1 MTPAPGLA
9 PSLAPSGRLAQ
20 LRRLATQQLPRDAR
34 DTLFLLGVIGL
45 VLLPHLPQRPAWCAA
60 LAIGLVA
67 WRAALVLAG
76 APLPGRLPVV
86 GVLVL
91 AAGLTWW
98 SEGSLLGR
106 EPGVTMLVVL
116 MALKTLEL
124 RARRDAMV
132 TLLLGFFLVLTQFL
146 YAQSVAVAVG
156 ALLAT
161 WGLMTALA
169 LAQLPGPRPPLRRAA
184 GVAGRAAL
192 LAAPAMVVL
201 FLFFPRIGPL
211 WGLPQDASGRT
222 GLSGTLRLGEMAEIA
237 QDDSVAMR
245 VRFLGQAPP
254 LDALYFRGPVLT
266 AFDGREWTRSPRRSS
281 LFGPGTPV
289 VEHTGQPVDYEVTLE
304 PSALAVLP
312 LLELTLN
319 RPGEAPSLEDR
330 PLEQQADLVWTI
342 GWPLAERA
350 RFSARAW
357 PEHRHGWLGSALA
370 LREHVALPPGYNPR
384 ALEWAAA
391 LRREPRYAT
400 AHADVLVGALM
411 QHLRAQGFRYTLEP
425 GTYGRHAVDEFWF
438 DRREGFCEHFA
449 AAFVVMLRALDVP
462 ARIVT
467 GYQGADPTPVDG
479 WWTVRRSH
487 AHAWAEYWD
496 GERGWVRVDPTSAAA
511 PDRIGRSRQ
520 LTAPRGLVASTLDQ
534 LSPGLLTRVRQ
545 LAEAWENRWNQYV
558 LNYSRG
564 RQFELLRTLGF
575 STPSGEDLLRV
586 LGAVVVVVG
595 VAGAAAAALGRRR
608 ADPWQRLQQ
617 RVAVQLG
624 RLGVRVAASDPPRA
638 RAQKVRAALGGRGEA
653 LAQALEVLERL
664 RYAPVEG
671 GGATPG
677 RPPRQWWPAFQ
688 RAAREAG
695 GSGA

>member
-1 MTPAPGLA
+1 MTSAAGPP
-9 PSLAPSGRLAQ
+9 PSSRLTQ

-45 VLLPHLPQRPAWCAA
+45 VLLPHLPHRPGWCVA
-60 LAIGLVA
+60 LAIVLVA

-146 YAQSVAVAVG
+146 YAQSLAVAVG

-222 GLSGTLRLGEMAEIA
+222 GLSGTLRLGEMAQVA

-245 VRFLGQAPP
+245 VRFRGDAPRP
-254 LDALYFRGPVLT
+254 GSLYFRGPVLT
-266 AFDGREWTRSPRRSS
+266 VFDGREWTRSPHRSS
-281 LFGPGTPV
+281 VFGPGAPV
-289 VEHTGQPVDYEVTLE
+289 VEQTGPPLDYEVTLE

-312 LLELTLN
+312 LLELTVE
-319 RPGEAPSLEDR
+319 RPGEAPSLEGR
-330 PLEQQADLVWTI
+330 PLERQADLVWST
-342 GWPLAERA
+342 GWALAERV

-357 PEHRHGWLGSALA
+357 PEHRHGWRGSALA
-370 LREHVALPPGYNPR
+370 LREHVALPAGYNPR
-384 ALEWAAA
+384 SLEWAAA
-391 LRREPRYAT
+391 LRREPRFAT
-400 AHADVLVGALM
+400 AEAVVLVEALM
-411 QHLRAQGFRYTLEP
+411 QHLRSQGFRYTLEP

-449 AAFVVMLRALDVP
+449 ASFVVMLRALDVP

-487 AHAWAEYWD
+487 AHAWAEYWH
-496 GERGWVRVDPTSAAA
+496 GERGWVRVDPTAAAA
-511 PDRIGRSRQ
+511 PERIGSSRQ

-534 LSPGLLTRVRQ
+534 LSPGLLTRLRQ
-545 LAEAWENRWNQYV
+545 FTETWENRWNQYV

-564 RQFELLRTLGF
+564 RQFELLRTLGIAA
-575 STPSGEDLLRV
+575 PSGEDLLRV

-595 VAGAAAAALGRRR
+595 LAGAGAAALGRRR

-617 RVAVQLG
+617 RVAVQLA
-624 RLGVRVAASDPPRA
+624 RLGVAVAASDPPRA
-638 RAQKVRAALGGRGEA
+638 RAHKVRTLLGARGEA
-653 LAQALEVLERL
+653 LGQTLEALERL
-664 RYAPVEG
+664 RYAPAAPG
-671 GGATPG
+671 STATRG
-677 RPPRQWWPAFQ
+677 QPPRQWWRAFEQ
-688 RAAREAG
+688 AVRDAG
-695 GSGA
+695 GSRA

>member
-9 PSLAPSGRLAQ
+9 PAERLAQ

-45 VLLPHLPQRPAWCAA
+45 VLLPHLPHRPGWCVA

-98 SEGSLLGR
+98 SEGSLFGR

-146 YAQSVAVAVG
+146 YAQSLAVAVG

-184 GVAGRAAL
+184 SVAGRAAL

-222 GLSGTLRLGEMAEIA
+222 GLSSTLRLGEMAEIA
-237 QDDSVAMR
+237 QDESVAMR
-245 VRFLGQAPP
+245 VRFRGEAPP
-254 LDALYFRGPVLT
+254 PGSLYFRGPVLT
-266 AFDGREWTRSPRRSS
+266 AFDGREWTRSPRRPSV
-281 LFGPGTPV
+281 FGRGAPV
-289 VEHTGQPVDYEVTLE
+289 VEQTGPAVDYDVTLE

-312 LLELTLN
+312 LLELTVN
-319 RPGEAPSLEDR
+319 RPGEAPSLEGR
-330 PLEQQADLVWTI
+330 PLEQQADLVWTT
-342 GWPLAERA
+342 GWPLAERV

-357 PEHRHGWLGSALA
+357 PEHRHGWQGSALA
-370 LREHVALPPGYNPR
+370 LREHVALPAGYNPR

-391 LRREPRYAT
+391 WRREPRYAT
-400 AHADVLVGALM
+400 AGAGVLVDALM
-411 QHLRAQGFRYTLEP
+411 QHLRTQGFRYTLEP

-449 AAFVVMLRALDVP
+449 ASFVVMLRALDVP

-496 GERGWVRVDPTSAAA
+496 EARGWVRVDPTAAAA
-511 PDRIGRSRQ
+511 PERIGSSRQ

-534 LSPGLLTRVRQ
+534 LSPGLLARLRQ
-545 LAEAWENRWNQYV
+545 FTEAWENRWNQYV

-575 STPSGEDLLRV
+575 ATPSGEDLLRV

-595 VAGAAAAALGRRR
+595 LAGAWAAALGRRR
-608 ADPWQRLQQ
+608 VDPWQRLQQ
-617 RVAVQLG
+617 RVAMQLAQLG
-624 RLGVRVAASDPPRA
+624 VPVAASDPPRA
-638 RAQKVRAALGGRGEA
+638 RAHKVRTRLGARGEA
-653 LAQALEVLERL
+653 LGQALEALERL
-664 RYAPVEG
+664 RYAPAV
-671 GGATPG
+671 GAGSSAPG
-677 RPPRQWWPAFQ
+677 RPPRQWWRAFEQ
-688 RAAREAG
+688 AVQEAG
-695 GSGA
+695 GSRA

>member
-1 MTPAPGLA
+1 MMPSSGLVSAGRPGL
-9 PSLAPSGRLAQ
+9 

-45 VLLPHLPQRPAWCAA
+45 VLLPHLPHRPWWCVA

-67 WRAALVLAG
+67 WRAGLVLAG

-146 YAQSVAVAVG
+146 YAQSIAVAAG

-222 GLSGTLRLGEMAEIA
+222 GLSGTLRLGEMAQIA

-245 VRFLGQAPP
+245 VRFRGEAPSP
-254 LDALYFRGPVLT
+254 GALYFRGPVLT
-266 AFDGREWTRSPRRSS
+266 AFDGREWTRSPRSSS

-289 VEHTGQPVDYEVTLE
+289 VRQAGPAVDYEVTLE

-312 LLELTLN
+312 LLEMTVGT
-319 RPGEAPSLEDR
+319 PGDAPGLEGR
-330 PLEQQADLVWTI
+330 PLDRQADLVWTT
-342 GWPLAERA
+342 GWPLTERV
-350 RFSARAW
+350 RFTARAW
-357 PEHRHGWLGSALA
+357 PEYRHGWRGSALA

-391 LRREPRYAT
+391 LRREPRFAT
-400 AHADVLVGALM
+400 ADAGELVDALM
-411 QHLRAQGFRYTLEP
+411 QHLRTQGFRYTLEP

-438 DRREGFCEHFA
+438 DRREGFCEHFS

-496 GERGWVRVDPTSAAA
+496 DARGWVRVDPTAAAA

-520 LTAPRGLVASTLDQ
+520 LTPPRGLVASTLDQ
-534 LSPGLLTRVRQ
+534 LSPGVLARLRQ
-545 LAEAWENRWNQYV
+545 FTEAWENRWNQYV

-564 RQFELLRTLGF
+564 RQFELLRTLGV
-575 STPSGEDLLRV
+575 STPSGEDLLRM
-586 LGAVVVVVG
+586 LGAVVVAVG
-595 VAGAAAAALGRRR
+595 LAGAGAAALGRRR
-608 ADPWQRLQQ
+608 ADPWHRLQQ

-624 RLGVRVAASDPPRA
+624 RLGVTVAASDPPRT
-638 RAQKVRAALGGRGEA
+638 RAHKVRSTLGPRGEA
-653 LAQALEVLERL
+653 LGQALEALERI
-664 RYAPVEG
+664 RYAPATG
-671 GGATPG
+671 GGAATPG
-677 RPPRQWWPAFQ
+677 RPPRQWWQAFQ
-688 RAAREAG
+688 QAVREAG
-695 GSGA
+695 GSRA